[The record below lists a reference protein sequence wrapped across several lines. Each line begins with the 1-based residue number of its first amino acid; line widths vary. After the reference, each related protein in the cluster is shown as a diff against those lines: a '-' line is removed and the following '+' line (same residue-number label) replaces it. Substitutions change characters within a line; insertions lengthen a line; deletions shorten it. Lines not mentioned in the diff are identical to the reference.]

1 MKRHAFL
8 IISHNEFGVL
18 QRLVDAID
26 DPRNDIYIH
35 FDKKVDVVPC
45 IVVKNSRLF
54 LCEERLDV
62 RWGDISMLK
71 AEYALWESAYARGGY
86 LYYHI
91 ISGVHFPLK
100 SQNDFHRFFDKL
112 DGMSVLEE
120 METSYREIDS
130 KIKKYNLFISTFV
143 STNKF
148 VSKCS
153 QYLWRIFLRVQK
165 ILGYSRHRPLQYKK
179 ASVWVSLTEEAIAYM
194 LSVKD
199 KVLREYK
206 YTFCGD
212 EFFVASELYNSP
224 LHDKLFFYDKMLK
237 CDFIRANCRVYTI
250 ADIGDLLSS
259 ECLFARKFSS
269 ADLSVIEKVRKSY
282 LN

>member
-1 MKRHAFL
+1 M

-35 FDKKVDVVPC
+35 FDKKVDVVPG

-54 LCEERLDV
+54 VCEERLDV

-71 AEYALWESAYARGGY
+71 VEYALWESAYARGGY

-148 VSKCS
+148 VSKCR
-153 QYLWRIFLRVQK
+153 YCR
-165 ILGYSRHRPLQYKK
+165 LGYESSSRALARY
-179 ASVWVSLTEEAIAYM
+179 
-194 LSVKD
+194 
-199 KVLREYK
+199 LREY
-206 YTFCGD
+206 G
-212 EFFVASELYNSP
+212 
-224 LHDKLFFYDKMLK
+224 
-237 CDFIRANCRVYTI
+237 
-250 ADIGDLLSS
+250 
-259 ECLFARKFSS
+259 
-269 ADLSVIEKVRKSY
+269 
-282 LN
+282 